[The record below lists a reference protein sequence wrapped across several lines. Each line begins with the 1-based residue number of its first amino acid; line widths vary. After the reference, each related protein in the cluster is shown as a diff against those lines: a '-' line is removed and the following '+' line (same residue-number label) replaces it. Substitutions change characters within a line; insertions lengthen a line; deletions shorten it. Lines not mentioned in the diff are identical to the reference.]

1 MIAGV
6 WGGIKGFHK
15 FIKWF
20 HGTIVKSIIEQM
32 GNPKEIADDVRVL
45 TQELAAIKKEV
56 TPNGKNTARLG
67 DTAAR
72 TEQKVDNLSNFLE
85 RYAEKVDTIS
95 EKLEH
100 HLGVHEGEK
109 E

>member
-1 MIAGV
+1 M
-6 WGGIKGFHK
+6 
-15 FIKWF
+15 
-20 HGTIVKSIIEQM
+20 KSIIEQM
-32 GNPKEIADDVRVL
+32 GDPKEIANDVR
-45 TQELAAIKKEV
+45 ELANDLASIKKEV

-72 TEQKVDNLSNFLE
+72 TEVKVDNLIGFME
-85 RYAEKVDTIS
+85 RYAEKVDVLS